1 MRKLP
6 CFGLSGVL
14 FAVALLVSCASDKP
28 KPAKSESVQ
37 EQKKAA
43 LARGYKNANAMVD
56 NAKLCEPEAG
66 TPSLAACERACRLNH
81 SNSCANW
88 AALVKNPDEA
98 LRLYQRAC
106 KGGSGIGCEGQALL
120 VERSGKDAS
129 AMYLNARRYHRIHC
143 SQGYARSCD
152 QLASLF
158 ESDKGGAI
166 LIEAASSFRKQACDL
181 GRTSSCR

>member
-1 MRKLP
+1 MLELHS
-6 CFGLSGVL
+6 FGLLRVL
-14 FAVALLVSCASDKP
+14 FVFAFLVGCASDKP
-28 KPAKSESVQ
+28 KAAKSESVQ
-37 EQKKAA
+37 EQKAAA

-66 TPSLAACERACRLNH
+66 APSLAACERACGLNH

-88 AALVKNPDEA
+88 AALVKSTDEA
-98 LRLYQRAC
+98 LLLYKRAC
-106 KGGSGIGCEGQALL
+106 KGGSGIGCEGQAML

-129 AMYLNARRYHRIHC
+129 AIYLNARRYHRIHC

-158 ESDKGGAI
+158 ESDKGGEI
-166 LIEAASSFRKQACDL
+166 LIEAASSFRKQACTL
-181 GRTSSCR
+181 GRKSSCR